1 MKVKITYT
9 TEFDKVPEE
18 CWRLLDNNVHN
29 GYAVCEQLKLVYDS
43 LNAEPF
49 DSFYALEQI
58 HKLRLVL
65 ADYDQCLADIDTI
78 LTGFGNVRLQ
88 KHQQQNTMYSEQGQ
102 QQVNNPNDLLEQLN
116 ALKEKLQSSQEE
128 TEQEQHDEL
137 D

>member
-58 HKLRLVL
+58 HKLRLIL
-65 ADYDQCLADIDTI
+65 TDYDQCLSDIDTI
-78 LTGFGNVRLQ
+78 LTGWSNYQLREKTEHAIVSQQSDEQNSPNV
-88 KHQQQNTMYSEQGQ
+88 
-102 QQVNNPNDLLEQLN
+102 
-116 ALKEKLQSSQEE
+116 
-128 TEQEQHDEL
+128 EL